1 MKIKQQGRISTDE
14 IIGGVAVWAAEM
26 AEAHRMTSCAYEDLA
41 MRWSSSG
48 WSPVG
53 DLAPAERKPR
63 QALLLR
69 AVQLAADEDDMVPNR
84 RWLMLAEHF
93 GYDSRGTAGFFRRQP
108 DGSPGLLFMDDT
120 TRSVRILS
128 AGVARIREYSEY
140 VEDNAR
146 ALRLAVAA
154 ASLPGRTQEP
164 PLASIQLLGAR
175 QSRK

>member
-1 MKIKQQGRISTDE
+1 MDVCWKWRSMKIKQQGRISTDE

-69 AVQLAADEDDMVPNR
+69 AVQLAADEDDMCR
-84 RWLMLAEHF
+84 RP
-93 GYDSRGTAGFFRRQP
+93 RQTARR
-108 DGSPGLLFMDDT
+108 
-120 TRSVRILS
+120 RS
-128 AGVARIREYSEY
+128 
-140 VEDNAR
+140 
-146 ALRLAVAA
+146 
-154 ASLPGRTQEP
+154 
-164 PLASIQLLGAR
+164 
-175 QSRK
+175 